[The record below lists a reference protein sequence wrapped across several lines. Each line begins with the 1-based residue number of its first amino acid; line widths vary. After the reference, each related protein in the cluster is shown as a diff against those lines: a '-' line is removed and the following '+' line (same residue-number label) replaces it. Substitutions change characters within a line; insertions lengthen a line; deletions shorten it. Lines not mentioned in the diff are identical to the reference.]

1 MTFKAQAEACLITK
15 TATPSAREHPQQLS
29 LPLHSR
35 FLRAATAAAS
45 GPGEWLAVTY
55 RANMHHAGATGRGQ
69 RKEGVGRFER
79 LTRNVRYRGMI
90 SYRQDQTT
98 FCRVDLGTCLTGNR
112 AN

>member
-1 MTFKAQAEACLITK
+1 MIFKAQAEACLITK

-35 FLRAATAAAS
+35 FLRTAAAA
-45 GPGEWLAVTY
+45 GPGEWQAVTY

-79 LTRNVRYRGMI
+79 LTRNVRYREMT
-90 SYRQDQTT
+90 SYSQGQAT
-98 FCRVDLGTCLTGNR
+98 FCRVDLGDLPYR
-112 AN
+112 K